1 MCHFLISYSTTNSY
15 VVYAD
20 GRIEQWGKLTLG
32 TYTYTYPVP
41 FTQTPA
47 ISPQVYT
54 NGDGNILW
62 RNAWMLVSVPTT
74 TGFEISSY
82 FNSTYCLGGNW
93 KAIGY

>member
-1 MCHFLISYSTTNSY
+1 M
-15 VVYAD
+15 D

-47 ISPQVYT
+47 ISLQVYNN
-54 NGDGNILW
+54 NGSNILW
-62 RNAWMLVSVPTT
+62 RNAWMLISEPTT
-74 TGFEISSY
+74 TGFEISSN